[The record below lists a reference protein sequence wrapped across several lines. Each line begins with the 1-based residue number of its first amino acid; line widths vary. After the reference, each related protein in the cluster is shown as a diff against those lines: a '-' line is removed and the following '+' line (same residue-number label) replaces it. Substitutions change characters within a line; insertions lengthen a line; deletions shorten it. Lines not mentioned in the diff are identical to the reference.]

1 LAVVQYQG
9 AASVLLNNSGTP
21 LTKTALASS
30 VNPVAINQT
39 VTYTATVTPQS
50 GGTTN
55 GTVVFMDGVYIEGE
69 IPLTGNRAQL
79 KQSYASVGTHSIT
92 AYYTGDLNKDAG
104 SISKALT
111 ENVRI
116 NSTITA
122 LTSNLNPSIY
132 GQSVTFTAIVTG
144 RQSTPPTG
152 KVTFAWSGYTIGSA
166 TLNRSGVATL
176 TKSNLNA
183 VPADRGIQGRLPQ
196 PGQYLPD
203 LESGGDRSHKLRHA
217 HFVARPVDP
226 RSSGDV
232 HGQDRVADG
241 HANRATTFTAGK
253 TVLGTVQLS
262 GGKAKFTTSTV
273 DVGSTKVTVSYD
285 GDSNIAK
292 CSASVTQIVQQ

>member
-1 LAVVQYQG
+1 MVQYQG

-21 LTKTALASS
+21 LTKTAVASS

-176 TKSNLNA
+176 TKSNLSADVYPLIA
-183 VPADRGIQGRLPQ
+183 VYKGDSLNQGSTSPTLNQVVTEATSSATLTSSPDPSTQ
-196 PGQYLPD
+196 GQ
-203 LESGGDRSHKLRHA
+203 
-217 HFVARPVDP
+217 VV
-226 RSSGDV
+226 
-232 HGQDRVADG
+232 
-241 HANRATTFTAGK
+241 TFTAK
-253 TVLGTVQLS
+253 IASPTVTPTGPVPS
-262 GGKAKFTTSTV
+262 RRGRR
-273 DVGSTKVTVSYD
+273 
-285 GDSNIAK
+285 
-292 CSASVTQIVQQ
+292 CSERCNSAAGRRSSQRPRWTWARPRLR